1 MEKTR
6 TLIDASRDIYVETL
20 NVEEIYASPTG
31 PVPMRVAKRRLRGGV
46 QDGVDVV
53 EIDAGKFSF
62 VVLLSKG
69 MNVWKARCGDV
80 ELKWDSPVDGP
91 VHPNFVPVFAP
102 NGCGWLEGFDEWIA
116 RCGLESNGAPEFDD
130 KGVLR
135 YPLHGRISNLPARR
149 VELTVDPEV
158 GTIRL
163 VGEVLETSVFGRR
176 FKLTVAY
183 TVWAGE
189 SKLVVEDSI
198 TNLASVDDEFE
209 LLYHI
214 NTGQPFVGPGAKC
227 VAPFRRMC
235 PRDENAVAELDAW
248 DTFREPIP
256 GCAETCYLFD
266 LAAEEN
272 GDATVALLNAERNRA
287 LALSFNKNDFP
298 YFTLWK
304 TQRPNGD
311 IYVSGIEPSVNFPN
325 RRSFEKKQGRVVP
338 LAAGETKNFRF
349 QFDVLDGADAV
360 EERVR
365 YIERLQE
372 KTPGEIVPAPIPEW
386 CE

>member
-1 MEKTR
+1 MKKTI

-20 NVEEIYASPTG
+20 NVEEIYASPNG
-31 PVPMRVAKRRLRGGV
+31 PIPMRVAKRRLRGGV

-80 ELKWDSPVDGP
+80 ELKWDSPVNGP

-102 NGCGWLEGFDEWIA
+102 NGCGWLEGFDDWIA

-130 KGVLR
+130 NGVLR

-149 VELTVDPEV
+149 VELTVDPET
-158 GTIRL
+158 GAIRL

-214 NTGQPFVGPGAKC
+214 NTGYPFVTPGAKF

-338 LAAGETKNFRF
+338 LGAGETKNFRF
-349 QFDVLDGADAV
+349 QFDVATDAAAV

-372 KTPGEIVPAPIPEW
+372 KTPSEIVPSPIPEW

>member
-1 MEKTR
+1 MKKTI

-20 NVEEIYASPTG
+20 NVEEVYASPNG
-31 PVPMRVAKRRLRGGV
+31 PIPMRVAKRRLRGGV

-53 EIDAGKFSF
+53 EIDAGQFSF

-80 ELKWDSPVDGP
+80 ELKWDSPVNGP

-102 NGCGWLEGFDEWIA
+102 NGCGWLEGFDEWVA
-116 RCGLESNGAPEFDD
+116 RCGLESNGAPEFDEN
-130 KGVLR
+130 GVLR

-149 VELTVDPEV
+149 VELTVDPET
-158 GTIRL
+158 GMIRL
-163 VGEVLETSVFGRR
+163 TGEVLETSVFGRR

-214 NTGQPFVGPGAKC
+214 NTGQPFVGPGAKF

-248 DTFREPIP
+248 DAFREPIP

-272 GDATVALLNAERNRA
+272 GDTSVALLNAKGNRG
-287 LALSFNKNDFP
+287 LSLSFNKNDFP

-338 LAAGETKNFRF
+338 LGAGETKNFRF
-349 QFDVLDGADAV
+349 QFDVLTGVDAI
-360 EERVR
+360 EERVH
-365 YIERLQE
+365 YIQRLQGT
-372 KTPGEIVPAPIPEW
+372 TPGEIASAPIPEW

>member
-1 MEKTR
+1 MENTR
-6 TLIDASRDIYVETL
+6 TIIDSYRDVYVESLDLRDVCSTP
-20 NVEEIYASPTG
+20 NGKIPF
-31 PVPMRVAKRRLRGGV
+31 RVAKRRLRGGV

-62 VVLLSKG
+62 VVLLSRG
-69 MNVWKARCGDV
+69 MNIWKARCGDV
-80 ELKWDSPVDGP
+80 ELKWDSPVRGP
-91 VHPNFVPVFAP
+91 VHPRFVPIFAP
-102 NGCGWLEGFDEWIA
+102 NGCGWLEGFDEWVA
-116 RCGLESNGAPEFDD
+116 RCGLESNGAPEFDEN
-130 KGVLR
+130 GVLR

-149 VELTVDPEV
+149 VQVTVDPET
-158 GTIRL
+158 GMIRL
-163 VGEVLETSVFGRR
+163 TGEVLETSVFGRR
-176 FKLTVAY
+176 FKLTVSY
-183 TVWAGE
+183 TTWAG
-189 SKLVVEDSI
+189 SSTLVVEDSVA
-198 TNLASVDDEFE
+198 NLASVDDEFE

-214 NTGQPFVGPGAKC
+214 NTGYPLVTPGAKF

-248 DTFREPIP
+248 DAFREPIP

-272 GDATVALLNAERNRA
+272 GDTSVALLNAERNRG
-287 LALSFNKNDFP
+287 LSLSFNKNDFP

-338 LAAGETKNFRF
+338 LGAGETKNFRF
-349 QFDVLDGADAV
+349 QFDVLGDAAAI

-365 YIERLQE
+365 YIERLQGT
-372 KTPGEIVPAPIPEW
+372 TPGEIASAPIPEW

>member
-6 TLIDASRDIYVETL
+6 TIVDTYHDVYTESLDL
-20 NVEEIYASPTG
+20 QEIYSTPTG
-31 PVPMRVAKRRLRGGV
+31 AIPFRVSKRRLHGGV
-46 QDGVDVV
+46 QEGVDVV

-62 VVLLSKG
+62 VVLLSRG
-69 MNVWKARCGDV
+69 MNIWKARCGDV
-80 ELKWDSPVDGP
+80 ELKWDSPVRGP
-91 VHPNFVPVFAP
+91 VHPRFVPIFAP
-102 NGCGWLEGFDEWIA
+102 NGCGWLEGFDEWVA
-116 RCGLESNGAPEFDD
+116 RCGLESNGAPEFDEN
-130 KGVLR
+130 GVLR

-149 VELTVDPEV
+149 VQVTVDPET
-158 GTIRL
+158 GMIRL
-163 VGEVLETSVFGRR
+163 TGEVLETSVFGRR
-176 FKLTVAY
+176 FKLTVSY
-183 TVWAGE
+183 TTWAG
-189 SKLVVEDSI
+189 SSTLVVEDSI

-214 NTGQPFVGPGAKC
+214 NTGYPFVTPGAKF

-248 DTFREPIP
+248 DAFREPIP

-272 GDATVALLNAERNRA
+272 GDTSVALLNAKGNRG
-287 LALSFNKNDFP
+287 LSLSFNKNDFP

-338 LAAGETKNFRF
+338 LGAGETKNFRF
-349 QFDVLDGADAV
+349 QFDVLTGVDAI
-360 EERVR
+360 EERVH
-365 YIERLQE
+365 YIKRLQG
-372 KTPGEIVPAPIPEW
+372 KTPGEIAPAPLPEW

>member
-6 TLIDASRDIYVETL
+6 TIVDTYHDVYTESLDL
-20 NVEEIYASPTG
+20 QEIYSTPTG
-31 PVPMRVAKRRLRGGV
+31 AIPFRVSKRRLHGGV
-46 QDGVDVV
+46 QEGVDVV

-62 VVLLSKG
+62 VVLLSRG
-69 MNVWKARCGDV
+69 MNIWKARCGDV
-80 ELKWDSPVDGP
+80 ELKWDSPVRGP
-91 VHPNFVPVFAP
+91 VHPRFVPIFAP
-102 NGCGWLEGFDEWIA
+102 NGCGWLEGFDEWVA
-116 RCGLESNGAPEFDD
+116 RCGLESNGAPEFDEN
-130 KGVLR
+130 GVLR

-149 VELTVDPEV
+149 VQVTVDPET
-158 GTIRL
+158 GMIRL
-163 VGEVLETSVFGRR
+163 TGEVLETSVFGRR
-176 FKLTVAY
+176 FKLTVSY
-183 TVWAGE
+183 TTWAG
-189 SKLVVEDSI
+189 SSTLLVEDSI

-214 NTGQPFVGPGAKC
+214 NTGYPFVTPGAKF

-248 DTFREPIP
+248 DAFREPIP

-272 GDATVALLNAERNRA
+272 GDTSVALLNAERNRG
-287 LALSFNKNDFP
+287 LSLSFNKNDFP

-325 RRSFEKKQGRVVP
+325 RRSFEK
-338 LAAGETKNFRF
+338 
-349 QFDVLDGADAV
+349 
-360 EERVR
+360 
-365 YIERLQE
+365 
-372 KTPGEIVPAPIPEW
+372 
-386 CE
+386 

>member
-1 MEKTR
+1 MKKTI

-20 NVEEIYASPTG
+20 NVEEVCASPNG
-31 PVPMRVAKRRLRGGV
+31 PIPTRVAKRRLRGGV

-53 EIDAGKFSF
+53 EIDAGQFSF

-80 ELKWDSPVDGP
+80 ELKWDSPVNGP

-130 KGVLR
+130 NGVLR

-149 VELTVDPEV
+149 VELTVDPET
-158 GTIRL
+158 GMIRL
-163 VGEVLETSVFGRR
+163 TGEVLETSVFGRR

-272 GDATVALLNAERNRA
+272 GGTSVALLNAERNRA

-338 LAAGETKNFRF
+338 LGAGETKNFRF
-349 QFDVLDGADAV
+349 QFDVATDAAAV

-372 KTPGEIVPAPIPEW
+372 KTPSEIVPSPIPEW

>member
-20 NVEEIYASPTG
+20 NVEEVYASPNG
-31 PVPMRVAKRRLRGGV
+31 PIPMRVAKRRLRGGV

-116 RCGLESNGAPEFDD
+116 RCGLESNGAPEFDEN
-130 KGVLR
+130 GVLR

-149 VELTVDPEV
+149 VELTVDPET
-158 GTIRL
+158 GAIRL

-214 NTGQPFVGPGAKC
+214 NTGQPFVGPGAKF

-235 PRDENAVAELDAW
+235 PRDANAVAEIDAW

-272 GDATVALLNAERNRA
+272 GDATVALLNADRNRA

-360 EERVR
+360 AERVR

-372 KTPGEIVPAPIPEW
+372 KAPGEIAAAPIPEW